1 MENQTQKEQSPG
13 DNPYPMFTNTL
24 PSFFSERLRQLLE
37 ASPDTWIIIEST
49 GKIISASRQAEEL
62 FGYAGKE
69 LSGRE
74 IDILLPDRYL
84 EEGKKFLKEYFIN
97 PFAWRMGRV
106 NRSIYAIKKDGTEF
120 NAEVGFQ
127 AVDTDEGLWVI
138 SSIKDETLQKSL
150 FFTSFMDHTP
160 VLTWISDRN
169 ENMVYA
175 SRSLL
180 NYFGI
185 LHDPKGKN
193 ILELFPQKMADA
205 IHKDYKK
212 VLEKGCIC
220 KRIIKLENANREE
233 KVFQLTILLMHGVA
247 AEKMVGGEARDIT
260 ETYKLRQRLLKTNE
274 RLIYISRTVSDA
286 IWDWNMQ
293 AGTIFRN
300 RALLNMIG
308 FQDYKSADLSWWYLR
323 IHPEDRKRV
332 RNKVRDVLEN
342 KEKVWEDEYRF
353 RCADNC
359 YKSIHDRGY
368 IVYENDQPI
377 RMIGSLQDI
386 SEIKELE
393 AKLNNEKLKQQ
404 EEMAVA
410 VTQAQDHE
418 RTYIGCELHDNVNQV
433 LFSAA
438 LYLDAINAVDE
449 ESAEIK
455 KKTRSFIL
463 MAIEEIRN
471 LSRRLVNRPLKEKGL
486 IPGIND
492 LVADLV
498 FFDLFEIEFSH
509 EDDCKIESIGQN
521 RKTALFRIVQ
531 ELIKNI
537 IKYSHAKKVS
547 IRLSVRQGCLS
558 LLVQDDGIGFDILQT
573 GEGIGLSNIRER
585 CRVHHGTARLQT
597 APGKGCS
604 VTIEIPLDPA

>member
-1 MENQTQKEQSPG
+1 ML
-13 DNPYPMFTNTL
+13 TNTL

-37 ASPDTWIIIEST
+37 VSPDTWIIIEST
-49 GKIISASRQAEEL
+49 GKIVSASRQAEEL

-69 LSGRE
+69 LSGKDFE
-74 IDILLPDRYL
+74 ILLPDRYL
-84 EEGKKFLKEYFIN
+84 EEGKKFMKKYFLN
-97 PFAWRMGRV
+97 PFAWRMGRA

-127 AVDTDEGLWVI
+127 AVDTDEGVWLI

-160 VLTWISDRN
+160 VFTWISDRD

-180 NYFGI
+180 NYFGFS
-185 LHDPKGKN
+185 HDPKGKN
-193 ILELFPQKMADA
+193 IYELFPGRMADA
-205 IHKDYKK
+205 IHRNYEK
-212 VLEKGCIC
+212 VLGKGILC
-220 KRIIKLENANREE
+220 KSIITLNNANGEE
-233 KVFQLTILLMHGVA
+233 KVFQLTILLMRGIA

-260 ETYKLRQRLLKTNE
+260 ETYKLRQRLLKANE
-274 RLIYISRTVSDA
+274 RLINISRTVSDA

-293 AGTIFRN
+293 AGTVFRN

-308 FQDYKSADLSWWYLR
+308 FQTHKSADLSWWYLR

-332 RNKVRDVLEN
+332 KNKVRDVLEN

-359 YKSIHDRGY
+359 YKSVHDRGY
-368 IVYENDQPI
+368 IVYQNNQPI

-393 AKLNNEKLKQQ
+393 AKLNGEKMKQQ
-404 EEMAVA
+404 EEMAEA
-410 VTQAQDHE
+410 VIQAQEHE
-418 RTYIGCELHDNVNQV
+418 RINIGCELHDNVSQV
-433 LFSAA
+433 LLSAA
-438 LYLDAINAVDE
+438 LYLDAIKPADE

-463 MAIEEIRN
+463 MGIEEIRN
-471 LSRRLVNRPLKEKGL
+471 LSRILVNHQPKEKGL

-509 EDDCKIESIGQN
+509 EDDCKIESSGQN
-521 RKTALFRIVQ
+521 KKTTLFRIVQ

-537 IKYSHAKKVS
+537 IKYSQAKKVS
-547 IRLSVRQGCLS
+547 IRLSVRQGHLS

-573 GEGIGLSNIRER
+573 REGIGLSNIRER
-585 CRVHHGTARLQT
+585 CRVHCGTARLQT

>member
-1 MENQTQKEQSPG
+1 ML
-13 DNPYPMFTNTL
+13 D
-24 PSFFSERLRQLLE
+24 
-37 ASPDTWIIIEST
+37 ASPDAWIIIEST
-49 GKIISASRQAEEL
+49 GKIIAASRQAEEL
-62 FGYAGKE
+62 FGYAGNE
-69 LSGRE
+69 LSGE
-74 IDILLPDRYL
+74 TFAILLPDRYL
-84 EEGKKFLKEYFIN
+84 EEGEKFLKEYLLN

-106 NRSIYAIKKDGTEF
+106 NRSIHAIRKDRTEF
-120 NAEVGFQ
+120 DAEVGFQ

-138 SSIKDETLQKSL
+138 GSIKDETLQKSL

-160 VLTWISDRN
+160 VFTWISDRN

-180 NYFGI
+180 SYFGI
-185 LHDPKGKN
+185 PHDPKGKN
-193 ILELFPQKMADA
+193 IMDLFPKEMAAA
-205 IHKDYKK
+205 IHKDYKN
-212 VLEKGCIC
+212 VLEKGSLC

-233 KVFQLTILLMHGVA
+233 KVFQLTILLMKGIA

-260 ETYKLRQRLLKTNE
+260 ETFRLRQRLLKANE

-300 RALLNMIG
+300 RTLLNMIG

-332 RNKVRDVLEN
+332 KNKVRDVLEN
-342 KEKVWEDEYRF
+342 KQKVWEDEYRF
-353 RCADNC
+353 LCANNS
-359 YKSIHDRGY
+359 YKSVHDRGY
-368 IVYENDQPI
+368 IAYENDQPI

-393 AKLNNEKLKQQ
+393 GKLNSEKLKQQ
-404 EEMAVA
+404 DEMAEA
-410 VTQAQDHE
+410 VSQAQDQE
-418 RTYIGCELHDNVNQV
+418 RNYIGCELHDNVNQV

-438 LYLDAINAVDE
+438 LYLDSINTADDE
-449 ESAEIK
+449 SVEIK
-455 KKTRSFIL
+455 KKTRGFIL

-471 LSRRLVNRPLKEKGL
+471 LSVRLVNHHPSKEKGL
-486 IPGIND
+486 IRGIDD
-492 LVADLV
+492 LVSDL
-498 FFDLFEIEFSH
+498 FFLGLFEIEFSH
-509 EDDCKIESIGQN
+509 EDEHKVESIRQD
-521 RKTALFRIVQ
+521 KKMTLFRIVQ

-547 IRLSVRQGCLS
+547 IRLSAGEDLLF
-558 LLVQDDGIGFDILQT
+558 LLVQDDGTGFDMLQT
-573 GEGIGLSNIRER
+573 EKGIGLANIRER
-585 CRVHHGTARLQT
+585 CRLHNGTVEFRT

-604 VTIEIPLDPA
+604 VTIKIPLDPA